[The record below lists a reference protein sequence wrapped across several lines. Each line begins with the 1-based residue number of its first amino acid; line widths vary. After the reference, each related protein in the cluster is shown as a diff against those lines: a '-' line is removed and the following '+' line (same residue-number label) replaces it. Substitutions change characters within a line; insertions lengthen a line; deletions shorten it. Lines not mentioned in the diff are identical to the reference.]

1 MGRNYK
7 FEWTLINMIYKAQTI
22 KYMRELKNQNNGC
35 IFRENPAL
43 MRDVTLTYDL
53 IIEQEFSSV

>member
-35 IFRENPAL
+35 IFRES
-43 MRDVTLTYDL
+43 DVTLTYDL